1 MDDKL
6 RDRLRVIPV
15 LCLVF
20 VLGGAFYLISNEL
33 IKIEGTS
40 LLVRF
45 IQIIGYFLTSFVF
58 LSTILRL
65 IVGKPLSQIPVRQ
78 EKRLLLC
85 VSLLSILLGTVECLL
100 PKLI

>member
-6 RDRLRVIPV
+6 RDRLQVIPV
-15 LCLVF
+15 LCLLFVF
-20 VLGGAFYLISNEL
+20 GGAFYLISNEL
-33 IKIEGTS
+33 IKIERTN
-40 LLVRF
+40 LLIRS
-45 IQIIGYFLTSFVF
+45 IQIVGYFLTSFAF

-65 IVGKPLSQIPVRQ
+65 IVGKPLSKIPVRQ

-85 VSLLSILLGTVECLL
+85 VSLLSLLLGTVVCLL